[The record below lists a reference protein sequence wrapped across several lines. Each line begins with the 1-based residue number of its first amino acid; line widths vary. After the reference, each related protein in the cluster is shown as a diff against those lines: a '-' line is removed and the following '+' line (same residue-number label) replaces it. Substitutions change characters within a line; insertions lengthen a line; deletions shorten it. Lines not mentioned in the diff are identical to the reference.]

1 MPITSSASGV
11 KAGTVAFFAANT
23 TPPGWLKANGA
34 TISRAAY
41 AALFA
46 AIGTTYGA
54 GDGVT
59 TFKLPDCRGEFLR
72 GLDDGRG
79 VDAERTIGSS
89 QSHAI
94 RQSSVAEIARGS
106 PSVTSQSGDA
116 TFTEVS
122 NAGYSIG
129 TQGGRGTLTIGTAT
143 ETRPRNVAMLACIK
157 Y

>member
-23 TPPGWLKANGA
+23 TPQGWLKANGA

-54 GDGVT
+54 GDGAT
-59 TFKLPDCRGEFLR
+59 TFTLPDCRGEFLR

-79 VDAERTIGSS
+79 VDAGRAIGSAQGS
-89 QSHAI
+89 QMQSHTHAMQSVSASAGSGSGNLTYDSQ
-94 RQSSVAEIARGS
+94 RQSISDFQTRTAGG
-106 PSVTSQSGDA
+106 TSNSS
-116 TFTEVS
+116 E
-122 NAGYSIG
+122 N
-129 TQGGRGTLTIGTAT
+129 
-143 ETRPRNVAMLACIK
+143 RPRNVAMLACIK
-157 Y
+157 F